1 MPKTEFLRLAARIGA
16 LSRNYT
22 RRRKLLRTEPRTS
35 RPATAVA
42 DVPVVRHWKARQ
54 RAEHAAFITLPGVTA
69 TRMRGPVT
77 MRPVVVTGLGFGV
90 LGPLQLSVDGQPVP
104 LGAPKQRAVLAML
117 LINRNRPVSR
127 DSLIN
132 ATWEDSQQPDQVHNL
147 HVYVANLRKI
157 LATAGVDP
165 RTVLASARPGYRLSV
180 PDAASDLGRFNT
192 EKAAGVQAAAAGRFG
207 QASDRLSA
215 ALAQWRGPVLDD
227 LREFRFVEAFAA
239 ALVEDKVVAHTVR
252 AEAEI
257 ACGRAHSVIGELEAL
272 VVEHPYREPLWA
284 QLITAYYLAERQTD
298 ALDAYRR
305 LRATLSEDL
314 GIEPGPTLRTL
325 QQQILHQERL
335 EVQQIAQSD
344 AAGIAT
350 ILESHISSSDPAAP
364 FHRAQLRDVAGRCY
378 PLEAVATGIGRHDDN
393 DVVLDDP
400 KVSRYHATIID
411 TGASFVI
418 NDLRSANGVEVADQR
433 IRGSATLY
441 DGDVISIAGYR
452 FTFEAAPTE
461 AHDHDPT

>member
-1 MPKTEFLRLAARIGA
+1 
-16 LSRNYT
+16 
-22 RRRKLLRTEPRTS
+22 
-35 RPATAVA
+35 
-42 DVPVVRHWKARQ
+42 
-54 RAEHAAFITLPGVTA
+54 
-69 TRMRGPVT
+69 
-77 MRPVVVTGLGFGV
+77 MRPVVVTGLDFGL
-90 LGPLQLSVDGQPVP
+90 LGPLQLSVDSQPAP
-104 LGAPKQRAVLAML
+104 LGTPKQRAVLAML
-117 LINRNRPVSR
+117 LINRNRPVAR
-127 DSLIN
+127 DALIS
-132 ATWEDSQQPDQVHNL
+132 AIWEDSPQPDPVHNL
-147 HVYVANLRKI
+147 HVYLANLRKI
-157 LATAGVDP
+157 LGTARVDP
-165 RTVLASARPGYRLSV
+165 RTVLASARPGYRLNV
-180 PDAASDLGRFNT
+180 LDAACDLGRFNT
-192 EKAAGVQAAAAGRFG
+192 EKAAGIQAAAAGRFG

-215 ALAQWRGPVLDD
+215 ALAQWRGPVLND
-227 LREFRFVEAFAA
+227 LCEFRFVENFAT

-257 ACGRAHSVIGELEAL
+257 ACGRAHSVISELEAL

-314 GIEPGPTLRTL
+314 GIEPGPTLRNL
-325 QQQILHQERL
+325 EQQILRQERL

-344 AAGIAT
+344 ATGIAT
-350 ILESHISSSDPAAP
+350 ILERHTSISTPTAP
-364 FHRAQLRDVAGRCY
+364 SNRAQLRDAAGRCY
-378 PLEAVATGIGRHDDN
+378 PLEAVATGIGRRDDN

-433 IRGSATLY
+433 IRGCATLC

-452 FTFEAAPTE
+452 FTFEVAPVV
-461 AHDHDPT
+461 AHDPDPT